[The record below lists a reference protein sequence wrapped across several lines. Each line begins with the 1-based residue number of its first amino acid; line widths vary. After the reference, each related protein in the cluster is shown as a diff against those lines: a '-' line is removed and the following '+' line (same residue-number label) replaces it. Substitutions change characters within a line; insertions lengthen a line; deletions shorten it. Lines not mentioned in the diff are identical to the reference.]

1 MNGIYLY
8 LLLREIRT
16 GLVGRYV
23 EDVRRDGRMIVVVFN
38 EGSLIIS
45 LYPGAMGMYFTKVAA
60 GNYEPLKAV
69 TDVAKGCK
77 VVDVVQDGFVPV
89 MRMLLQKPFPGN
101 ERIEIIV
108 SFYHEAPNFSMK
120 VGSWQKNVFTR
131 FVEKKAKSS
140 IFDITGGDVVSM
152 SVDDMLKNIEGIDA
166 KMAKSLDAE
175 NLKVLQAIVRGESV
189 SPRLIS
195 SHPFWISILQDDQG
209 TEFSSLNK
217 IFEHVVTQFAKELRN
232 KHVEQDRHLQV
243 RRLKR
248 RVTRLQKKLLTKE
261 EIEFFRECGELILA
275 NMVEVKKGHSSVEL
289 LSPYTQRRIVVKL
302 DPRLTPQANAQKYF
316 SRYKK
321 EKRGQ
326 PALREQIARLEKEI
340 SEAEGAGEL
349 ARPMKKVVS
358 RKVEKQEPF
367 HKFNLDSG
375 SVVFVGKSAK
385 SNDQLTFQQARSGDY
400 FFHARGVEG
409 AHTILRANVPKGQRP
424 GKDEIKMAAAI
435 AAYFSKA
442 KTQKKVPVSF
452 TQRKYLKKDKKGK
465 PGSVIMMREEVIF
478 VDPGLPT

>member
-23 EDVRRDGRMIVVVFN
+23 EDVRRDGRTIVVVFN
-38 EGSLIIS
+38 TGFLIIS
-45 LYPGAMGMYFTKVAA
+45 LYPGAMAMYLTKDVA
-60 GNYEPLKAV
+60 GDYEPLKAV
-69 TDVAKGCK
+69 ADTVKSGK
-77 VVDVVQDGFVPV
+77 VVDILQDGFVPV
-89 MRMLLQKPFPGN
+89 MRMVLQKPFPVE

-108 SFYHEAPNFSMK
+108 SFYHEAPNFSVK
-120 VGSWQKNVFTR
+120 AGSRQKNVFAR

-140 IFDITGGDVVSM
+140 IVDLTDGDIARMSGDE
-152 SVDDMLKNIEGIDA
+152 MLKTIEGIDV
-166 KMAKSLDAE
+166 KMSKSLDAE
-175 NLKVLQAIVRGESV
+175 NLKVLQAIVRGELV

-195 SHPFWISILQDDQG
+195 SYPLWIDVLQGDKG
-209 TEFSSLNK
+209 IEFSSFNN
-217 IFEHVVTQFAKELRN
+217 IFEHVIAQFSEQLRY
-232 KHVEQDRHLQV
+232 KRAEQDRRLQMKK
-243 RRLKR
+243 LKR
-248 RVTRLQKKLLTKE
+248 RIGRLKKKLLTAE
-261 EIEFFRECGELILA
+261 EIDFFRECGELILA
-275 NMVEVKKGHSSVEL
+275 NLAEVKKGHSSIEL
-289 LSPYTQRRIVVKL
+289 LSLYTQSRITVKL
-302 DPRLTPQANAQKYF
+302 DPYLTPQANAQKYF
-316 SRYKK
+316 LRYKK

-326 PALREQIARLEKEI
+326 PLLREQIARLEKEI
-340 SEAEGAGEL
+340 VAVRGVGEI
-349 ARPMKKVVS
+349 AKPVKKAVS
-358 RKVEKQEPF
+358 KKPGKREPF
-367 HKFNLDSG
+367 HKFNLVSG

-409 AHTILRANVPKGQRP
+409 AHAILRANVPKGQRP
-424 GKDEIKMAAAI
+424 GKDEIKLAAAI

-465 PGSVIMMREEVIF
+465 PGTVIMMREEVIF

>member
-1 MNGIYLY
+1 
-8 LLLREIRT
+8 
-16 GLVGRYV
+16 
-23 EDVRRDGRMIVVVFN
+23 MIVVVFS

-45 LYPGAMGMYFTKVAA
+45 LYPGAMGMYFTKDTA
-60 GNYEPLKAV
+60 GGYEPLKAV
-69 TDVAKGCK
+69 TDIVKGCR

-89 MRMLLQKPFPGN
+89 MRMVLQKPFPGN

-108 SFYHEAPNFSMK
+108 SFYHEAPNFSIR
-120 VGSWQKNVFTR
+120 VGSRQKNVFTR

-140 IFDITGGDVVSM
+140 VCDFTDGDIASM

-166 KMAKSLDAE
+166 KMAKSLDVE
-175 NLKVLQAIVRGESV
+175 NLKVLQEIVRGESV
-189 SPRLIS
+189 SPRLVS
-195 SHPFWISILQDDQG
+195 LQPLWISIFQDDQG
-209 TEFSSLNK
+209 IEFSGFNK
-217 IFEHVVTQFAKELRN
+217 IFEHVIAQFLEELRN
-232 KHVEQDRHLQV
+232 KRVEQDRRLQV
-243 RRLKR
+243 KRLKR

-261 EIEFFRECGELILA
+261 EIDFFRECGELILA
-275 NMVEVKKGHSSVEL
+275 NMVEVKKGHSSVDL

-316 SRYKK
+316 LRYKK

-326 PALREQIARLEKEI
+326 PLLREQIARLEKEI
-340 SEAEGAGEL
+340 SAAEGAGEL
-349 ARPMKKVVS
+349 AQPAKKAVV
-358 RKVEKQEPF
+358 RKVEKREPF
-367 HKFNLDSG
+367 HKFKLDSG

-385 SNDQLTFQQARSGDY
+385 SNDQLTFQQARSNDY

-424 GKDEIKMAAAI
+424 GKDEIKLAAAI

-478 VDPGLPT
+478 VDPALPT